1 MKMPD
6 LKTFKAFT
14 ILNILL
20 LLLFAQNFYGQ
31 KATMGF
37 AADYSDIFERLAEKK
52 TANPK
57 IKPDELVVFAN
68 DLLALKGLNF
78 EFELDQS
85 VCNIVAERR
94 KKLKPGEPDKISGRF
109 LLQPKT
115 GNATNVFIP
124 NILPSACGKCF
135 ATLPVIAA
143 DATEF
148 IVLIQNRNIGFLRAN
163 GLYLNEVALLDNKDT
178 NKVVRRWTIPF
189 RSIPLGVSPDGT
201 RLYLPL
207 PSKNFDE
214 LALVFYEN
222 SVIEFVQRADAELNE
237 KPSEVKG
244 SLALLKLLSFGT
256 DEKKR
261 ILRYAEPCAQ

>member
-1 MKMPD
+1 MPNQKKFNR
-6 LKTFKAFT
+6 LTT
-14 ILNILL
+14 VNILLLL

-31 KATMGF
+31 ATTGF
-37 AADYSDIFERLAEKK
+37 AADYSDVFERLAEKK

-57 IKPDELVVFAN
+57 IKPDELAVFAN
-68 DLLALKGLNF
+68 NLLAQKGLNY

-94 KKLKPGEPDKISGRF
+94 KKLKPGQSDKIGGKF

-124 NILPSACGKCF
+124 NILSSPCGKCF
-135 ATLPVIAA
+135 ATLPVVAA
-143 DATEF
+143 DETEF
-148 IVLIQNRNIGFLRAN
+148 VVLIQNRNVGFLRAN
-163 GLYLNEVALLDNKDT
+163 GLFLNEVALLDNKDT
-178 NKVVRRWTIPF
+178 NKIVRRWTIPF
-189 RSIPLGVSPDGT
+189 RSIPLGVSSDGM

-214 LALVFYEN
+214 IVLSIYEN
-222 SVIEFVQRADAELNE
+222 GVIEFVQRAEAELGE

-244 SLALLKLLSFGT
+244 SVAPFKLLSFGT

-261 ILRYAEPCAQ
+261 TLRYTESCTQ